1 MTNTTEHSKRPTHR
15 VYAVRKISDEKS
27 YWTVIGVA
35 WANQDGKGFNLKL
48 SLLPLDGSDIVVRE
62 PRTEELRNQ
71 TVFAEP
77 QDVA

>member
-1 MTNTTEHSKRPTHR
+1 MSNDTTKKSRPTHR
-15 VYAVRKISDEKS
+15 IYAVRKGSDDKS

-71 TVFAEP
+71 TVIAEP
-77 QDVA
+77 QDV